1 MTKLIIH
8 PAQAVALPRYLH
20 LLRLY
25 KALILQSEDHN
36 QPDMSVTAVNRLLQ
50 DLIALAGQ
58 QVDGP
63 PALELQLGE
72 VFTRSAVER
81 GGVDHYLSVTALLP
95 KCEQP
100 HYLPLLHA
108 PLDAA
113 GADAGQAAAVDFLWH
128 ADEGRYIVVRKIPI
142 RLLSDERSVMD
153 AILAT
158 ADIAGQYLEAVRA
171 GDAG

>member
-25 KALILQSEDHN
+25 KALILQSEDHD
-36 QPDMSVTAVNRLLQ
+36 QADISVTAVNRLLQ

-58 QVDGP
+58 QMEGP
-63 PALELQLGE
+63 PVLELQLGE
-72 VFTRSAVER
+72 IFTRSAVER
-81 GGVDHYLSVTALLP
+81 GGADHYLSVTALLP
-95 KCEQP
+95 RCEQP

-108 PLDAA
+108 PLAS
-113 GADAGQAAAVDFLWH
+113 ADADATQAAVDFLWH
-128 ADEGRYIVVRKIPI
+128 ADEGRYIVVRHIPI
-142 RLLSDERSVMD
+142 HLLSDERSVMD

-158 ADIAGQYLEAVRA
+158 ADIAGEYLVAVRA
-171 GDAG
+171 GEAG